1 MLEAIY
7 AEPFSFRWRLLP
19 LLRAEMV
26 EKKLKECV
34 VLTDDEKMT
43 ECLQAIPGEEKRF
56 LNTRI
61 STLNLLRAIG
71 TTPST
76 LAQTNNHA
84 AWCPNCGMEESFQ
97 GLTRFVKLFSHT
109 ETMAKTAADTP
120 VYRGSTRFITGSNP
134 DAQREAS
141 SAVLDL
147 IGRAR
152 MHPN

>member
-1 MLEAIY
+1 M
-7 AEPFSFRWRLLP
+7 
-19 LLRAEMV
+19 
-26 EKKLKECV
+26 
-34 VLTDDEKMT
+34 
-43 ECLQAIPGEEKRF
+43 
-56 LNTRI
+56 
-61 STLNLLRAIG
+61 LRAIG

-76 LAQTNNHA
+76 LAQTDNHA
-84 AWCPNCGMEESFQ
+84 AWCPDRGMEESFQ

-147 IGRAR
+147 IGRAAMR
-152 MHPN
+152 PT